1 MLEAKMIEDC
11 AKSEVTP
18 MPQRARASSLGDLG
32 TTSTRRLLIDL
43 ISTLNASFPDY
54 DFSTAT
60 PDSFVAQDPD
70 VVLKKV
76 NSHLAEMTTVN
87 PTFLQE
93 MWQEINAVRVAALL
107 YCPGACISL

>member
-1 MLEAKMIEDC
+1 MIEDC